1 MDIKDEVINNK
12 LTYNELLELY
22 IKYLRKKLD
31 KQSNI
36 PSFDKDYNYY
46 MKNSDCNCY
55 CYALRLKI
63 PKYFS
68 KAFYKTNGIV
78 FDIDPGVFC
87 GINDISTANKLVE
100 ALYGDLDTLKID
112 YKKVL
117 DNNHLY
123 KIALYQDSFNN
134 NASSIYPPDYHFW
147 RQNSDGSWSCKQGY
161 EGIVEKSYI
170 HTPNRGHKLVRVLD
184 INR

>member
-68 KAFYKTNGIV
+68 KAFYKTTGIV

-87 GINDISTANKLVE
+87 GINDISTANKLLE
-100 ALYGDLDTLKID
+100 ALYGDLDILKID
-112 YKKVL
+112 YRKVL

-147 RQNSDGSWSCKQGY
+147 RQNSDGSG
-161 EGIVEKSYI
+161 
-170 HTPNRGHKLVRVLD
+170 LVNKDMRE
-184 INR
+184 

>member
-63 PKYFS
+63 PKYFT
-68 KAFYKTNGIV
+68 KPNPKKLQRRLDYYKQNKKFEAPIV
-78 FDIDPGVFC
+78 IDSNCTLIDGYTSYL
-87 GINDISTANKLVE
+87 IAKNYNKTSVI
-100 ALYGDLDTLKID
+100 AHLKRD
-112 YKKVL
+112 KKTIL
-117 DNNHLY
+117 
-123 KIALYQDSFNN
+123 
-134 NASSIYPPDYHFW
+134 
-147 RQNSDGSWSCKQGY
+147 
-161 EGIVEKSYI
+161 
-170 HTPNRGHKLVRVLD
+170 
-184 INR
+184 

>member
-68 KAFYKTNGIV
+68 KAFYKTTGIV

-87 GINDISTANKLVE
+87 GINDISTADKLVE
-100 ALYGDLDTLKID
+100 ALYGDLDILKID
-112 YKKVL
+112 YRKVL

-134 NASSIYPPDYHFW
+134 NIKSDKEKIIDIYVYNVSEYDTTYSITLITKKLE
-147 RQNSDGSWSCKQGY
+147 SIGY
-161 EGIVEKSYI
+161 
-170 HTPNRGHKLVRVLD
+170 VL
-184 INR
+184 